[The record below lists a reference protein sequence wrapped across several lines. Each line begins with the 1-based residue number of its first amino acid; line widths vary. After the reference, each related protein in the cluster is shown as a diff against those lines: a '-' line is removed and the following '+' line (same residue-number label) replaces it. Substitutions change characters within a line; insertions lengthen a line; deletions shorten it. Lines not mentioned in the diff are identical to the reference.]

1 MDPCETRMRAGEWSQ
16 SATVSIT
23 DPQDISKAKH
33 CYQVLGAQL
42 RVEGRTALVINLL
55 SGQAVRYST

>member
-1 MDPCETRMRAGEWSQ
+1 MRAGEWSQ